1 LTPEI
6 SPMAIPNQFKR
17 FYSARLGGAT
27 LLLTLIITGSGC
39 RQGVERLDPEALLE
53 KARNEMLVFNF
64 DNAKRLLNHNQ
75 PSFTKD
81 HPDYP
86 EFLYL
91 QALANWHVVPPVPQD
106 VVRAGMIFEH
116 LTHDFPDHPLIP
128 SALLLKGRLHDLR
141 NFAGDEPDYEK
152 ARAAYRE
159 ILDRFPGHDLAGD
172 AVVRLAMTHIKQVDD
187 PEEIQK
193 GIDFVVD
200 WLDEHPDSRHT
211 SLLALFLGTMN
222 DQFIGDRA
230 LGLRYYKQAYEI
242 GFVNPGRAGVNT
254 WRLVELA
261 IEAGIEAAGHEVPA
275 AGRHEWDLTRVD
287 DDHLRIAIAA
297 SQTIIREFP
306 RSGRGYEAVLLLR
319 DIQAAR
325 PDLDFDIPTL
335 QLFDFSLEED
345 NV

>member
-1 LTPEI
+1 
-6 SPMAIPNQFKR
+6 MAIPHTFNR
-17 FYSARLGGAT
+17 FQLPFLPRALLIAAFLAT
-27 LLLTLIITGSGC
+27 AAGC
-39 RQGVERLDPEALLE
+39 RQSAERLEPEALLE
-53 KARNEMLVFNF
+53 QARDEMLVFNF

-75 PSFTKD
+75 NYFPKD
-81 HPDYP
+81 HSDYP

-106 VVRAGMIFEH
+106 VVRAGILFEQ
-116 LTHDFPDHPLIP
+116 LIREFPDHPLIP
-128 SALLLKGRLHDLR
+128 SALLLKGRLHDIR

-152 ARAAYRE
+152 ARAAYQA
-159 ILDRFPGHDLAGD
+159 LLNRFPDHDLAGD
-172 AVVRLAMTHIKQVDD
+172 ALVRLAMTHVKQVDR

-193 GIDFVVD
+193 GIDMVAT
-200 WLDEHPDSRHT
+200 WLDENPDSRHT

-261 IEAGIEAAGHEVPA
+261 IEAGMEAAGHEVPA
-275 AGRHEWDLTRVD
+275 AGRPEWDLTRVED
-287 DDHLRIAIAA
+287 EHLHIAIEAA
-297 SQTIIREFP
+297 QTIIRDFP

-319 DIQAAR
+319 DIQTAR

-335 QLFDFSLEED
+335 QLFDLSLGED